1 MKQIIDMN
9 DDIVNSIREIYRI
22 ATPSNLRSLIEKHFI
37 PTKDEKKKNAEIP
50 TPVKLVDDM
59 LSKIPT
65 DYWTDIHTTFEPCC
79 GKGNFV
85 LGIFDMFFNGLEK
98 KIPNPVKRCKA
109 IITKCIYFADLT
121 NLNVFITTE
130 ILKCH
135 IENKS
140 GSRVNYEFNSNVG
153 NTLNLDI
160 ENKWGLEGFDAAIGN
175 PPFEEIDEETGESK
189 GGTNLYTKFINYN
202 INKINSNGYLLLI
215 NPISWIGP
223 STNKQSGNDLLHNVF
238 LKYDLLYLNLNE
250 CKKYFK
256 EGSTFCF
263 YLLNKK
269 ITDDCITNVISKHK
283 NEISTSKINFKN
295 YKKMKFLPIHIT
307 EETIDLV
314 NGVINKK
321 NKLKISR
328 SRKLDTST
336 KYGKEHLSLI
346 ENEKFKYITYHTTT
360 KTYYSDIKLE
370 NFNNSKILL
379 NMSGHLNP
387 IIVDNCNITESKFY
401 IELQK
406 EDDKK
411 LMNIF
416 KNNNIKKY
424 LELCKYS
431 GFNSRIVL
439 ENITYNLDDLKDILE
454 DDIEEKPVL
463 QTKDKN
469 KKYTVPELR
478 NLLKEKG
485 IKGYSKLKKQELID
499 LLEK

>member
-1 MKQIIDMN
+1 
-9 DDIVNSIREIYRI
+9 
-22 ATPSNLRSLIEKHFI
+22 
-37 PTKDEKKKNAEIP
+37 
-50 TPVKLVDDM
+50 
-59 LSKIPT
+59 
-65 DYWTDIHTTFEPCC
+65 
-79 GKGNFV
+79 
-85 LGIFDMFFNGLEK
+85 
-98 KIPNPVKRCKA
+98 
-109 IITKCIYFADLT
+109 
-121 NLNVFITTE
+121 
-130 ILKCH
+130 
-135 IENKS
+135 
-140 GSRVNYEFNSNVG
+140 
-153 NTLNLDI
+153 
-160 ENKWGLEGFDAAIGN
+160 
-175 PPFEEIDEETGESK
+175 
-189 GGTNLYTKFINYN
+189 
-202 INKINSNGYLLLI
+202 
-215 NPISWIGP
+215 
-223 STNKQSGNDLLHNVF
+223 
-238 LKYDLLYLNLNE
+238 
-250 CKKYFK
+250 
-256 EGSTFCF
+256 
-263 YLLNKK
+263 
-269 ITDDCITNVISKHK
+269 
-283 NEISTSKINFKN
+283 
-295 YKKMKFLPIHIT
+295 MKFLPIHIT

-439 ENITYNLDDLKDILE
+439 ENITYNLDDLEDILE

-463 QTKDKN
+463 QTKDKKKITKKDEN